1 MVVMLSLFLNRYG
14 VMAIPEIRCR
24 LDLGGWGALS
34 HIFQPWL
41 QEMIW
46 SQKQCV

>member
-14 VMAIPEIRCR
+14 VMAILEIRCR
-24 LDLGGWGALS
+24 LDLGRWGPFS
-34 HIFQPWL
+34 HIFQSWL
-41 QEMIW
+41 QEIIW